1 MNQTQAIWQFD
12 AGRVLLAT
20 LCSLAFKS
28 LEVTDVQHEK
38 DSCLLSTKIPIGIIT
53 NPGKVAIKI
62 ETNSG
67 WVRATMSV
75 TISGQWYDWGKS
87 KRLLEDLLG

>member
-75 TISGQWYDWGKS
+75 TISGQWFDGVNRS
-87 KRLLEDLLG
+87 DC